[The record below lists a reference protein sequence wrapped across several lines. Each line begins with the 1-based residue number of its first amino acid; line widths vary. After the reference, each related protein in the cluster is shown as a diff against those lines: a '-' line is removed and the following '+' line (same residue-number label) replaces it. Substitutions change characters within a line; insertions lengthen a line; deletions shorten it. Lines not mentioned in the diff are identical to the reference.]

1 MFKVTFIFYNSQEDI
16 ENINPKFVLQSMKS
30 DQAQL
35 SLEAHDCVDS
45 IPGLNKMVFAVQELG
60 MIQLQYLI
68 SIFLS

>member
-16 ENINPKFVLQSMKS
+16 KNINTKFVLQLMKS

-45 IPGLNKMVFAVQELG
+45 IPELNKMVFAVQELG
-60 MIQLQYLI
+60 MLQLQY
-68 SIFLS
+68 FLHFS